1 MASNA
6 VGAERISAVV
16 GYLIAKGNFQ
26 TSSPNLPQRVAVL
39 CEANT
44 ANQATLDLTP
54 YQATS
59 AQAVG
64 AKYGYGSP
72 AYHIARIA
80 LPLNGGGLGG
90 IPIVFYPQA
99 AAIGS
104 VAKVIQIAPAGVATG
119 NATHTIKIAGRTNV
133 DSQFYNINVVA
144 GDTIAIITSK
154 ITDVVNAVLGAPV
167 ISSDNDYVTTLTAKW
182 KGLTSNDI
190 TVSVDTNNNPVGI
203 SYWVNTTVSGSG
215 TPSIA
220 PALALYG
227 SDWNT
232 ITINSYGTV
241 TSIMDALEAFNGIP
255 DNTNPTGRYTGIV
268 MKPTIALTGSIADDP
283 SSITDSRKLNCTISI
298 SPAPA
303 STGLPMEAAA
313 NDAVLFAVTAQN
325 TPELD
330 ILNKFYSDMPTPTL
344 IGSMADY
351 NNRDLFVKK
360 GCSTVDLV
368 SGKYQVKDPVTT
380 YHPDGEIPPQF
391 RYRRDMMIDWNIR
404 YGYYLLEQLYVVG
417 KVIANDED
425 IVSSQNVVKPK
436 QWKQIIKKYFDD
448 LVSRGLIVDS
458 AFSNSSLSVGISSVN
473 PNRFETTFSIKRSG
487 VARISATTAT
497 MGFNFGTLNT

>member
-90 IPIVFYPQA
+90 IPLIFYPQA
-99 AAIGS
+99 EAAGATS
-104 VAKVIQIAPAGVATG
+104 KVIQIAPAGVATS
-119 NATHTIKIAGRTNV
+119 NATHTVKIAGRTNV
-133 DSQFYNINVVA
+133 DSQFYNINVVI
-144 GDTIAIITSK
+144 GDTIATITTK
-154 ITDVVNAVLGAPV
+154 ITDAVNAVLGAPV
-167 ISSDNDYVTTLTAKW
+167 ISTDNDYVTTFTAKW
-182 KGLTSNDI
+182 KGLTSNDLNVTI
-190 TVSVDTNNNPVGI
+190 DTNGNAAGI
-203 SYWVNTTVSGSG
+203 TYWINTTVTGSG
-215 TPSIA
+215 TPSVA
-220 PALALYG
+220 SALALFG
-227 SDWNT
+227 NDWNT
-232 ITINSYGTV
+232 IVINSYGTV
-241 TSIMDALEAFNGIP
+241 SSVMSSLEAFNGIP
-255 DNTNPTGRYTGIV
+255 DNTNPTGRYVGIV
-268 MKPTIALTGSIADDP
+268 MKPFIALTGSVADDP
-283 SSITDSRKLNCTISI
+283 STITDARKLDCTVSI
-298 SPAPA
+298 SAAPN

-351 NNRDLFVKK
+351 NTRDLFVKK

-417 KVIANDED
+417 KVIANDSD
-425 IVSSQNVVKPK
+425 TVSSQNVIKPK
-436 QWKQIIKKYFDD
+436 QWKQVLKKYFDE

-458 AFSNSSLSVGISSVN
+458 AFSNSSLSVGISTVN